1 MKRSNK
7 SSLVLT
13 MAATLALSFAT
24 LATAQSDALGELY
37 VSASNVPTNIA
48 GVHTYAT
55 PREGFNPLTATDV
68 ELANLPPTAS
78 RHGPTNRG
86 CRPPCPLGEATV
98 RIAFPALRG
107 RLGLPEPS
115 RQARRA

>member
-1 MKRSNK
+1 MKRHVQALVTRCSTC
-7 SSLVLT
+7 SLVTKQNMLCSAILVCLT
-13 MAATLALSFAT
+13 WAATLPV
-24 LATAQSDALGELY
+24 LAAGQSEAVQSLY
-37 VSASNVPTNIA
+37 VSAANVPTNIA

-98 RIAFPALRG
+98 RIAFP
-107 RLGLPEPS
+107 
-115 RQARRA
+115 